1 MSEEHGKWDEMRE
14 RIIGL
19 GEQSSRKSYYPE
31 LQKKIE
37 QLEDAREKIRVSEAN
52 LRAVIDGV
60 HDAII
65 IHTYDGEILDINE
78 SFVTLF
84 DVRPGAVEKFT
95 VADISAPDSD
105 MVQAAGIWESV
116 KGGQPALF
124 EWRARKPKTG
134 EVLDVEVALRPL
146 KWYGRDVIIAEVRDI
161 SDRKRL
167 ELMLR
172 QSQKMDA
179 IGQLAGGFAHDF
191 NNLLGGII
199 GYAELLTLTAADNP
213 VVSEYAHVIMNTATQ
228 AAEMARR
235 LLDFS
240 RKNIAKKAAVDVKEI
255 LKKTISLLERTID
268 RKISIE
274 CECDGRPR
282 IIFADVSQLQNA
294 FLNVC
299 INARDAMPNGGKISL
314 GIRDLELRTPEVFG
328 AFKLGAGLYVD
339 IRISDTGTGMP
350 REIMDR
356 IFEPFFTTKETGKGT
371 GLGLTAVYGCVRDH
385 SGAVTVESRKGKGT
399 SFRFIFPLH
408 SETVDDHPAESCDIA
423 QYGSGERV
431 LVVDDEE
438 TLREMAKEML
448 SRIGYEVETAADGI
462 EALEKY
468 RKRVFDLVLLDAIM
482 PRMNGAETFEGLK
495 AINPA
500 VKVIFC
506 SGYSEGVLSSEQGK
520 PGSGYLQKPFSLGA
534 LSEIIRKVI
543 ETR

>member
-1 MSEEHGKWDEMRE
+1 MSKEHGQWDEMRE

-37 QLEDAREKIRVSEAN
+37 QLEEAREKTRLSEEN

-65 IHTYDGEILDINE
+65 IHAYDGEILDINE
-78 SFVTLF
+78 SFVSLYGI
-84 DVRPGAVEKFT
+84 RPGTSEKYT
-95 VADISAPDSD
+95 VADITAPESN
-105 MVQAAGIWESV
+105 MSKLPEIWERV
-116 KGGQPALF
+116 RKGEPALF
-124 EWRARKPKTG
+124 EWKALKPKTG

-146 KWYGRDVIIAEVRDI
+146 KWYGRDVVIAEVRDI

-199 GYAELLTLTAADNP
+199 GYAELLTLTAGDNQS
-213 VVSEYAHVIMNTATQ
+213 VSEYASIIMNTATQ
-228 AAEMARR
+228 AADMAKR

-240 RKNIAKKAAVDVKEI
+240 RKNIAKKEPADINEI
-255 LKKTISLLERTID
+255 MKKTISLLERSID
-268 RKISIE
+268 RKIIIE
-274 CECDGRPR
+274 CMCDGLPR
-282 IIFADVSQLQNA
+282 IVFGDASQLQNA

-314 GIRDLELRTPEVFG
+314 GIRDLELRSSEVFG
-328 AFKLGAGLYVD
+328 AFKLGAGSYVD

-350 REIMDR
+350 REIMER

-385 SGAVTVESRKGKGT
+385 GGAVTVESRQGKGT

-408 SETVDDHPAESCDIA
+408 KETVEEHSA
-423 QYGSGERV
+423 GSPDSAKHGRGERV

-468 RKRVFDLVLLDAIM
+468 KRKRFDLVLLDAIM
-482 PRMNGAETFEGLK
+482 PKMNGAETFERLK
-495 AINPA
+495 VIDSA

-506 SGYSEGVLSSEQGK
+506 SGYSEGVLSSGQEHRGA
-520 PGSGYLQKPFSLGA
+520 GYLQKPYSLGA
-534 LSEIIRKVI
+534 LSDIMRKVI
-543 ETR
+543 ENG